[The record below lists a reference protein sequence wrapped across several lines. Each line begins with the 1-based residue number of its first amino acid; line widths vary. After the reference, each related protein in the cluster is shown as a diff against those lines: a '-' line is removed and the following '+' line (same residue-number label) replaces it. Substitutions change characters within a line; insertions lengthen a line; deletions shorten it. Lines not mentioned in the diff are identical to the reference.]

1 MITKKVLYSSS
12 CALLAAF
19 LLSQIHIPVKH
30 KIYSEVNYTAF
41 VNLASNVQ
49 AITAEPKTQA
59 PVTADTTVTNDIIK
73 VIDKEVSGQIK
84 HTRHGFVKPKIK
96 NAPVVTVVEKLEAV
110 KPDAV
115 ELVEQPVVETLAA
128 VKKSVEEIAEE
139 KEVADL
145 IAEDLTKYEIDNKD
159 AVALNGFA
167 VERNDYSTFENIKL
181 AASYNEVIKDEVVV
195 GQASTEDKS
204 TAPIEADEVK
214 TIQPATTRQEVVQK
228 IKEEAGDDLTMFDY
242 SDKAADKK
250 VEAPTVIAK
259 QSIDQKLY
267 ERPLSKTV
275 QQAINREMGSAPIK
289 KLAPGM
295 STQRI
300 AYSEPAEKST
310 TRIDDQEIDLNSDQ
324 NLVFNYTKDNT
335 PKVAEETEAFAAET
349 PVNTHETQFVLVAKE
364 INLST
369 QKVRQ
374 SYGYEFVPDYDRA
387 ERMDD
392 QTSGVIN
399 LGYSL
404 SGEMNTQTGV
414 IQAQGMIPTR
424 VELNLGTTKG
434 LEVPLINEAGIQKFF
449 QKQNLSIEG
458 NLLMIALDPS
468 IADTEID
475 STYAQKILL
484 DKNFKLATAANGAS
498 YVLFVGVKTGNIL
511 VRYLLTNKE
520 SAQKILYVGDGEMAF
535 ESPNFSSSQ
544 RETYTFTTRNLLG
557 QKKKELIISGDAISF
572 FNTTNNAKKKA
583 LNAYEIKVPTLV
595 SGMRKYLEFK
605 HLKDSIFV
613 GAWNEKD
620 IEVPSNEF
628 IGKVLEVNQVNS
640 LKERCVVQL
649 NLSKDLR
656 EIKANGKNRS
666 GEMFVET
673 TFLDKDGNFSRDN
686 SELAEKAFIVGDME
700 GLFNVKLEYT
710 DGSTEFLKSFCSE
723 GSYLVEQL

>member
-1 MITKKVLYSSS
+1 
-12 CALLAAF
+12 
-19 LLSQIHIPVKH
+19 
-30 KIYSEVNYTAF
+30 
-41 VNLASNVQ
+41 
-49 AITAEPKTQA
+49 
-59 PVTADTTVTNDIIK
+59 
-73 VIDKEVSGQIK
+73 
-84 HTRHGFVKPKIK
+84 
-96 NAPVVTVVEKLEAV
+96 
-110 KPDAV
+110 
-115 ELVEQPVVETLAA
+115 
-128 VKKSVEEIAEE
+128 
-139 KEVADL
+139 
-145 IAEDLTKYEIDNKD
+145 
-159 AVALNGFA
+159 
-167 VERNDYSTFENIKL
+167 
-181 AASYNEVIKDEVVV
+181 
-195 GQASTEDKS
+195 
-204 TAPIEADEVK
+204 
-214 TIQPATTRQEVVQK
+214 
-228 IKEEAGDDLTMFDY
+228 
-242 SDKAADKK
+242 
-250 VEAPTVIAK
+250 
-259 QSIDQKLY
+259 
-267 ERPLSKTV
+267 
-275 QQAINREMGSAPIK
+275 
-289 KLAPGM
+289 
-295 STQRI
+295 
-300 AYSEPAEKST
+300 
-310 TRIDDQEIDLNSDQ
+310 
-324 NLVFNYTKDNT
+324 
-335 PKVAEETEAFAAET
+335 
-349 PVNTHETQFVLVAKE
+349 
-364 INLST
+364 
-369 QKVRQ
+369 
-374 SYGYEFVPDYDRA
+374 
-387 ERMDD
+387 
-392 QTSGVIN
+392 
-399 LGYSL
+399 
-404 SGEMNTQTGV
+404 
-414 IQAQGMIPTR
+414 
-424 VELNLGTTKG
+424 
-434 LEVPLINEAGIQKFF
+434 
-449 QKQNLSIEG
+449 
-458 NLLMIALDPS
+458 MIALDPS

-498 YVLFVGVKTGNIL
+498 YVLFAGVKTGNIL

-628 IGKVLEVNQVNS
+628 IGKVLEVNQVSS